1 MFSRKSQGLLLCASC
16 TLIYLIVYNYI
27 LTVLILFFMQNI
39 RFLSCKTLIDIIY
52 LLPNNTYTSYSH
64 IGRSCNQ

>member
-27 LTVLILFFMQNI
+27 LTVLILFFMYNI
-39 RFLSCKTLIDIIY
+39 SFLSRKTLIDIMY
-52 LLPNNTYTSYSH
+52 LIIHNIIN
-64 IGRSCNQ
+64 IAI